1 MMEWLDQLAVSFGI
15 DPLGPDETNDLLDA
29 ARDVAHGVER
39 KITPLAS
46 FVLGMRVG
54 ARMSQGATRTDAL
67 TETLAELR
75 RTLPAP

>member
-1 MMEWLDQLAVSFGI
+1 MEWIDQLAGTFGV

-46 FVLGMRVG
+46 FLLGMRVG
-54 ARMSQGATRTDAL
+54 ARVADGAQRDAAL
-67 TETLAELR
+67 SEALAELR
-75 RTLPAP
+75 RSLPPA

>member
-1 MMEWLDQLAVSFGI
+1 MMEWLDQLAVSFGM

-46 FVLGMRVG
+46 FVLGMRVEARISEG
-54 ARMSQGATRTDAL
+54 AARADAL
-67 TETLAELR
+67 AETLAELR
-75 RTLPAP
+75 RTLPAA

>member
-1 MMEWLDQLAVSFGI
+1 MEWIDQLAVTFGL

-46 FVLGMRVG
+46 FLLGMRVAGRVADG
-54 ARMSQGATRTDAL
+54 AERDAAL
-67 TETLAELR
+67 SETLAELR
-75 RTLPAP
+75 RSLPSA

>member
-1 MMEWLDQLAVSFGI
+1 MEWIDQLAVTFGV

-46 FVLGMRVG
+46 FLLGMQVAARVADG
-54 ARMSQGATRTDAL
+54 AERDAAL
-67 TETLAELR
+67 SETLAELR
-75 RTLPAP
+75 RSLPPA